1 MQDPVV
7 GRIFL
12 GATQLNKALDTLD
25 EAAEMHPLW
34 WGRAGQG
41 RAVPAEE
48 KPRATPA
55 GVSPCNCG
63 LSRVQPEKSSQWN
76 GDAVDRVEPC

>member
-1 MQDPVV
+1 M

-34 WGRAGQG
+34 WGRAGRFQRKKNPG
-41 RAVPAEE
+41 RLPQVF
-48 KPRATPA
+48 RHATVA
-55 GVSPCNCG
+55 C
-63 LSRVQPEKSSQWN
+63 PECSQKN
-76 GDAVDRVEPC
+76 QASGMAMP

>member
-34 WGRAGQG
+34 WGRAGRLPQVF
-41 RAVPAEE
+41 RH
-48 KPRATPA
+48 ATVA
-55 GVSPCNCG
+55 C
-63 LSRVQPEKSSQWN
+63 PECSQKN
-76 GDAVDRVEPC
+76 QASGMAMP